1 MESYTDEIIIGPI
14 HQWFIEYTDT
24 ERHIWIQTQQA
35 MYRLIKPNERYLKIY
50 ETAQNKSTFCA
61 KIISVLDEDPT
72 TTLKQMSEKIKNFTL
87 EDFKRY
93 SEFIVCQLETLGDD
107 SYQMTKFYSEMRN
120 IAVNSI
126 SDDLEEDETSPFASG
141 TSSVW
146 DEILSKNSSS
156 RSVKEKKKKSSIPSV
171 KKNRKEDMDIIKEKF
186 VYPIEESECIKESDV
201 NMESPLNEDGEMM
214 RTMTNFSIFDNK
226 LNLHY
231 LYRFEYN
238 KPFFAFGDVSVSS
251 EESDEE
257 DEEGNVENAKIVK
270 NVKFEIVD
278 WKFDYDQD
286 PVRIMIRTN
295 DNPTDGR
302 CWYILQNASEAYDPL
317 FEEVETAALFC
328 SLSIPVILSD
338 PITMAASD
346 VFHEV

>member
-1 MESYTDEIIIGPI
+1 
-14 HQWFIEYTDT
+14 
-24 ERHIWIQTQQA
+24 

-72 TTLKQMSEKIKNFTL
+72 TTLQQMSEKIKNFSL

-141 TSSVW
+141 TSSAW
-146 DEILSKNSSS
+146 DEVLPKNPVAGNGT
-156 RSVKEKKKKSSIPSV
+156 VKEKKKKSSSLPT
-171 KKNRKEDMDIIKEKF
+171 KKNRKNEEDIIKEKF
-186 VYPIEESECIKESDV
+186 ICPVEDSECIKESDV
-201 NMESPLNEDGEMM
+201 DMESPLNEDGEMM
-214 RTMTNFSIFDNK
+214 RIMNNFSIFDSK
-226 LNLHY
+226 LILHY
-231 LYRFEYN
+231 LYRFEYQ

-251 EESDEE
+251 EEDEE
-257 DEEGNVENAKIVK
+257 DEDEENVENAKIVK

-278 WKFDYDQD
+278 WKFDYDED
-286 PVRIMIRTN
+286 PVKIMIRTHDKPN
-295 DNPTDGR
+295 DGR
-302 CWYILQNASEAYDPL
+302 CWYILQNASEAYEPL